1 MSCVIKIEFWHIV
14 ILADVIG
21 EILEFGWFRRS
32 HKILVVFSLC
42 VVHEITK
49 GLARYPAQR
58 FLGLSQA
65 QNRRLR
71 TLALLLGEYKSSFY
85 VAEKSEIDFV
95 SDYYYS

>member
-1 MSCVIKIEFWHIV
+1 VS
-14 ILADVIG
+14 
-21 EILEFGWFRRS
+21 LEAASTKRVELLTGTS
-32 HKILVVFSLC
+32 VC

-95 SDYYYS
+95 YLISDP